1 VGSPFSKERLAL
13 QTECYPITNLPHL
26 SRIFRDFCERTE
38 PLSPFFSN
46 TPRSNSWMHAEPRYN
61 SETRSRIA
69 DLLAA
74 QNTYPAALAN
84 IEKIRQGANVVVT
97 GQQVGLFGGPL
108 YTLLKAAT
116 AVRKAQDA
124 TAAGVPHVP
133 VFWLATEDHDFE
145 EVNHVTLPA
154 GRAVETLR
162 YHGGHAANS
171 PVGGVVFGEEI
182 TALVEHLEN
191 LTGPGDTVDQ
201 LRNSYRPGATFGRAF
216 FEWIAQ
222 AFAAEGL
229 VVMDAAGRDFH
240 ALGSSTLK
248 YAIEHAGEL
257 RAALTDRDKL
267 LAASNYH
274 SQVLVGAQSSLLFL
288 IDAESGAR
296 QPLKYQGESK
306 WTAGRQSYSTADL
319 LAILESAPERL
330 SPNALLRPI
339 FQDTILPTTA
349 YIGGPAEVAYFAQSN
364 VLYEKIL
371 GRVTTVLPRLTA
383 TLIEPQIAAI
393 LQRHEVTVPDVLQ
406 SSTNDL
412 AQRLGARSMP
422 VDAKQKL
429 SSAGTALDKELAT
442 LTQYMT
448 ALDANLGHS
457 AEVAAS
463 KMRYQMN
470 RLRRLSANF
479 QLQKEAGLVRQ
490 AEALSLAIF
499 PDRHPQE
506 RLIGAAYFLARYG
519 DSLTELLVREAGQEC
534 PGHKVLF
541 L

>member
-1 VGSPFSKERLAL
+1 MKTKFPEHDSESRSHLA
-13 QTECYPITNLPHL
+13 NLL
-26 SRIFRDFCERTE
+26 S
-38 PLSPFFSN
+38 
-46 TPRSNSWMHAEPRYN
+46 
-61 SETRSRIA
+61 
-69 DLLAA
+69 A

-84 IEKIRQGANVVVT
+84 IEKIRQGASVVVT

-124 TAAGVPHVP
+124 TAAGFPHVP

-162 YHGGHAANS
+162 YHGRHPANT
-171 PVGGVVFGEEI
+171 PVGGVIFGEEI
-182 TALVEHLEN
+182 GGLVDQLES

-201 LRNSYRPGATFGRAF
+201 LRSSYRPGRTFGQAF
-216 FEWIAQ
+216 LEWIAQ
-222 AFAAEGL
+222 AFSAQGL
-229 VVMDAAGRDFH
+229 VVMDASGRDFH
-240 ALGSSTLK
+240 SLGSRTLK

-257 RAALTDRDKL
+257 RDALTERDEM

-274 SQVLVGAQSSLLFL
+274 SQVLVGSQSSLLFL
-288 IDAESGAR
+288 IDSDSGAR
-296 QPLKYQGESK
+296 QALKYQAEGK
-306 WTAGRQSYSTADL
+306 WTAGRHTYSSADL
-319 LAILESAPERL
+319 LAILESGPERL

-339 FQDTILPTTA
+339 FQDSILPTSA
-349 YIGGPAEVAYFAQSN
+349 YIGGPAEIAYFAQSN

-371 GRVTTVLPRLTA
+371 GRITTVLPRLTA
-383 TLIEPQIAAI
+383 TLIEPQIAEI
-393 LQRHEVTVPDVLQ
+393 LQRHEVTVLDVLQ
-406 SSTNDL
+406 SGTDDL

-422 VDAKQKL
+422 VEGKQKL
-429 SSAGTALDKELAT
+429 ASAGNALDMELSS
-442 LTQYMT
+442 LTQYMST
-448 ALDANLGHS
+448 LDQDLGHS
-457 AEVAAS
+457 AQVAAS

-470 RLRRLSANF
+470 RLRRLSANY
-479 QLQKEAGLVRQ
+479 QLQKEGSLLRQ
-490 AEALSLAIF
+490 AEALALAIF

-519 DSLTELLVREAGQEC
+519 ESLMQLLVSEAGQEC

>member
-1 VGSPFSKERLAL
+1 M
-13 QTECYPITNLPHL
+13 QTKFPQHDAQ
-26 SRIFRDFCERTE
+26 S
-38 PLSPFFSN
+38 
-46 TPRSNSWMHAEPRYN
+46 
-61 SETRSRIA
+61 RSRLA
-69 DLLAA
+69 DLLTA

-84 IEKIRQGANVVVT
+84 IEKIRQGAGVVVT

-124 TAAGVPHVP
+124 SAAGFPHVP

-154 GRAVETLR
+154 HRAVETLR
-162 YHGGHAANS
+162 YHGSHPAHV

-182 TALVEHLEN
+182 GALVDQLES

-201 LRNSYRPGATFGRAF
+201 LRSSYRPGRTFGQAF
-216 FEWIAQ
+216 HEWIAQ
-222 AFAAEGL
+222 AFSAQGL
-229 VVMDAAGRDFH
+229 IVMDASGRDFH
-240 ALGSSTLK
+240 SLGSRTLQH
-248 YAIEHAGEL
+248 AIEHAGEL
-257 RAALTDRDKL
+257 RDALTERDKL
-267 LAASNYH
+267 LAASDYH

-288 IDAESGAR
+288 IDGDNGAR
-296 QPLKYQGESK
+296 QVLKHLGDGK
-306 WTAGRQSYSTADL
+306 WTAGRHTYSSTEL
-319 LAILESAPERL
+319 LAILEREPERL

-339 FQDTILPTTA
+339 FQDSILPTSA
-349 YIGGPAEVAYFAQSN
+349 YIGGPAEIAYFAQSN

-371 GRVTTVLPRLTA
+371 GRITPVLPRLTA
-383 TLIEPQIAAI
+383 TLIEPPIADL
-393 LQRHEVTVPDVLQ
+393 LQRHEVTVPDVLH
-406 SSTNDL
+406 SSTDDL

-422 VDAKQKL
+422 IEAKQKL
-429 SSAGTALDKELAT
+429 ASAGNALDTELSS
-442 LTQYMT
+442 LTQYMNV
-448 ALDANLGHS
+448 LDPNLGRS
-457 AEVAAS
+457 AAVASS

-470 RLRRLSANF
+470 RLRRLSANY
-479 QLQKEAGLVRQ
+479 QLQKEGTLLRQ
-490 AEALSLAIF
+490 AEALTLAIF

-519 DSLTELLVREAGQEC
+519 ESLTELLISEAGQEC

>member
-1 VGSPFSKERLAL
+1 M
-13 QTECYPITNLPHL
+13 QTKFPDYDAK
-26 SRIFRDFCERTE
+26 S
-38 PLSPFFSN
+38 
-46 TPRSNSWMHAEPRYN
+46 
-61 SETRSRIA
+61 RSRLA
-69 DLLAA
+69 DLLTA

-84 IEKIRQGANVVVT
+84 IEKIRQGASVVVT

-116 AVRKAQDA
+116 AIRKAQDA
-124 TAAGVPHVP
+124 SAAGIPHVP

-162 YHGGHAANS
+162 YHGGHPAHV
-171 PVGGVVFGEEI
+171 PVGGVVFTDEI
-182 TALVEHLEN
+182 GALVDQLES
-191 LTGPGDTVDQ
+191 LTGLGDTVDQ
-201 LRNSYRPGATFGRAF
+201 LRSSYRPGRTFGQAF
-216 FEWIAQ
+216 LEWIAQ
-222 AFAAEGL
+222 AFSAQGL
-229 VVMDAAGRDFH
+229 VVMDASGRDFH
-240 ALGSSTLK
+240 SLGSSTLK

-257 RAALTDRDKL
+257 REALAERDKL

-288 IDAESGAR
+288 IDGDSGAR
-296 QPLKYQGESK
+296 QALKYQAEGK
-306 WTAGRQSYSTADL
+306 WTAGRHTYSSADL
-319 LAILESAPERL
+319 LAILESEPERL

-339 FQDTILPTTA
+339 FQDSILPTSA
-349 YIGGPAEVAYFAQSN
+349 YIGGPAEIAYFAQSN

-371 GRVTTVLPRLTA
+371 GRITTVLPRLTA
-383 TLIEPQIAAI
+383 TLIEPQIAEI

-406 SSTNDL
+406 SSTDDL

-422 VDAKQKL
+422 VEAKQKL
-429 SSAGTALDKELAT
+429 ASAGTALDMELST

-448 ALDANLGHS
+448 ALDQNLGRS
-457 AEVAAS
+457 AQVAAS

-470 RLRRLSANF
+470 RLRRLSANY
-479 QLQKEAGLVRQ
+479 QLQKEASLLRQ

-519 DSLTELLVREAGQEC
+519 ESLTELLISEAGQEC